1 MDSIR
6 FSGSVGFIIYKRI
19 FFTLRTFRLGYK
31 PTNSIHIEHTHTY
44 MHKHTQAS
52 FESWSALLIIR
63 FVFILALGRYTFAF
77 SHTHIYTAP
86 NTQTYR
92 SSREISKTV
101 NQFFFYSQPD
111 ASFRLFA
118 VAAFS
123 SSTSCFGLFFF
134 LSLLFTVHKIVWLL
148 GVIFF
153 RSVFVHRVAERRIER
168 STRKTEEDEKKNAH
182 RETTLNPLCDR
193 RQKTCTYGMTVI
205 TRCTCVFTDDVFG
218 SHADLFSSLL
228 TVCVCASAFV
238 VCWIKATCRTQK
250 RADCIAV
257 AVSAV
262 AAAVSR
268 YISTRI
274 SCSSFDFIMRV
285 KNNQA
290 KITRI

>member
-63 FVFILALGRYTFAF
+63 FVFILAFGRYTFAF

-168 STRKTEEDEKKNAH
+168 STRKTEEDEKKRAQRNHAKSVVW
-182 RETTLNPLCDR
+182 
-193 RQKTCTYGMTVI
+193 QKTEDVYLWDDCNNAMYVCIYGW
-205 TRCTCVFTDDVFG
+205 CFWQPCGFVFFT
-218 SHADLFSSLL
+218 SHSLCL
-228 TVCVCASAFV
+228 CVCICRMLNKGDVSHTEASRLY
-238 VCWIKATCRTQK
+238 CCR
-250 RADCIAV
+250 CF
-257 AVSAV
+257 
-262 AAAVSR
+262 
-268 YISTRI
+268 
-274 SCSSFDFIMRV
+274 CCCGCC
-285 KNNQA
+285 
-290 KITRI
+290 